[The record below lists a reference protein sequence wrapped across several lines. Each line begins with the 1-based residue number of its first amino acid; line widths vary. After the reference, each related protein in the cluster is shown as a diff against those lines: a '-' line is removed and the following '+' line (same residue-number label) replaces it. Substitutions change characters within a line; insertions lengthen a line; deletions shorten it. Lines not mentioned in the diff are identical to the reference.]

1 MTIAR
6 AELQEQNLETADRGS
21 LAEEVWQRKASL
33 MLLLTLLVTSL
44 KIPAS
49 YEDVVIDLSKAE
61 LDEETGNFCVVQK
74 VGGLLSACITTKSLA
89 IKLALIW
96 FSPVSLRNKIVSRQ
110 YSFRDKQERAN

>member
-6 AELQEQNLETADRGS
+6 AGLQEQNLETADRGS

-74 VGGLLSACITTKSLA
+74 VGGLLSACNEIA
-89 IKLALIW
+89 C
-96 FSPVSLRNKIVSRQ
+96 NKIGINMVLTCFIEEEHCQ
-110 YSFRDKQERAN
+110 QVVFFRDKQERAN